1 MLAWHVEARGDNFQ
15 RVVTPEGKGVVV
27 KAGSAVACGGAFGA
41 WVGPRLLRC
50 RLVEELRGSRA
61 VLARI
66 WRSSRQVPG

>member
-50 RLVEELRGSRA
+50 RLVEELETGSRLG
-61 VLARI
+61 LA
-66 WRSSRQVPG
+66 